1 MKMIMLMLAIF
12 FITGA
17 VSQEIIRW
25 TTAAMT
31 LAIVGVLRFTRL
43 TF

>member
-12 FITGA
+12 FTTGA
-17 VSQEIIRW
+17 VVQEVGRW
-25 TTAAMT
+25 TIVTMM
-31 LAIVGVLRFTRL
+31 LAIVGVLIFTRL

>member
-12 FITGA
+12 FISGA
-17 VSQEIIRW
+17 MSQEINRW
-25 TTAAMT
+25 TTAAMA
-31 LAIVGVLRFTRL
+31 LAIVGVLVFIRL